1 MKMLALSE
9 DSILDINKEKTL
21 IQMKEKSVKTRRN
34 IIIKSV
40 LFFVS
45 GFVLLGFFWFY
56 VGCFCSVYANTQIY
70 LIKDTL
76 ISFAISMVT
85 PFVTYLFPC
94 IIRIKA
100 LNKPGKCLYNISKI
114 L

>member
-21 IQMKEKSVKTRRN
+21 IEMKEKSVKTRRN
-34 IIIKSV
+34 IIIKSD

-45 GFVLLGFFWFY
+45 GGFFWFY
-56 VGCFCSVYANTQIY
+56 IGCFCSVYTNTQIY

-100 LNKPGKCLYNISKI
+100 LNKPGKCLNKINKI